1 VRAKYSHENE
11 RYVLGMV
18 VMASCQL
25 CGINGIFYYA
35 KQLLGEVTGGD
46 VRLAQELMLGLAFC
60 QGASS
65 LICSRFVDLFGRK
78 FLLMKG
84 QQILIGILLA
94 IFVVDNLGD
103 EMGIPGLSY
112 LTVMLIYAHVIIFNF
127 SLGPVA
133 VIYAAELVPNMT
145 PMIVSLRT
153 ATFMVA
159 LSTNYIIHEF
169 GIGQLF
175 LLFGV
180 LTAVAHTFLQRRLR
194 ETKGKSKPQIF
205 QMFELDYDPEEKTG
219 FL

>member
-1 VRAKYSHENE
+1 
-11 RYVLGMV
+11 
-18 VMASCQL
+18 
-25 CGINGIFYYA
+25 
-35 KQLLGEVTGGD
+35 
-46 VRLAQELMLGLAFC
+46 
-60 QGASS
+60 
-65 LICSRFVDLFGRK
+65 
-78 FLLMKG
+78 
-84 QQILIGILLA
+84 
-94 IFVVDNLGD
+94 
-103 EMGIPGLSY
+103 MGIPGLSY

-153 ATFMVA
+153 ATFLVA